1 MQPRDTMIRTELH
14 PLCHI
19 QMIIIPDPQQK
30 GEIYIGMKEE
40 SLICIVV
47 TENLNFVYQRGVTEL
62 LFMPKR
68 LCSLN
73 FANLESCKTK

>member
-40 SLICIVV
+40 SLICIVI
-47 TENLNFVYQRGVTEL
+47 LQ
-62 LFMPKR
+62 
-68 LCSLN
+68 
-73 FANLESCKTK
+73 